1 MAEREYR
8 DMETKAAQAAKGDS
22 HCDADHAWLF
32 RRDGELYRWGASYG
46 HSKQEHERI
55 KRHMLT
61 LAVSP
66 GRGGVV
72 ARCLLEGQP
81 VISRTVTYRRVDRR
95 YS

>member
-1 MAEREYR
+1 
-8 DMETKAAQAAKGDS
+8 METKAAQAAKGDS

-81 VISRTVTYRRVDRR
+81 VISRTVTHRRVDRR